1 LNFEVGDQVVY
12 PPQGGGTI
20 QEIVERDVLGKKQS
34 YLKVVFVR
42 GDMEVL
48 VPLDRALEVG
58 LRRTLTTEEFE
69 RLAGQ
74 VGDGELD
81 LPAQWPPRYR
91 AEQDILSRGDAFEL
105 ARLVSSLTRRDLDR
119 GLASTEREVL
129 ENARSLLASELAV
142 VMGKSLAA
150 GEDWIDTA
158 LLQVP
163 HNT

>member
-1 LNFEVGDQVVY
+1 MNFQVGDRVVY

-20 QEIVERDVLGKKQS
+20 ADIVQREVLGEPRS

-48 VPLDRALEVG
+48 VPLERAVEVG
-58 LRRTLTTEEFE
+58 LRRTLSAAEFE
-69 RLAGQ
+69 QLAER
-74 VGDGELD
+74 VEDGELD

-105 ARLVSSLTRRDLDR
+105 ARLISLLTKRDEER

-129 ENARSLLASELAV
+129 ENARALLASEFAV
-142 VMGKSLAA
+142 SLEQPLDS
-150 GEDWIDTA
+150 GEQWIDTA
-158 LLQVP
+158 LLQGKP
-163 HNT
+163 ES